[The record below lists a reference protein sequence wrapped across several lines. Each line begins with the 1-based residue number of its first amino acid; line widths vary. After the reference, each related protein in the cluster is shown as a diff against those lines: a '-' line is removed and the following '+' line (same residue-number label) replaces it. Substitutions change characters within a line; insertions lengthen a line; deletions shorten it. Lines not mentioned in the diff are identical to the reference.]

1 MSQDKKEQLE
11 EQVLS
16 KAAEIGLSSQLD
28 EMNKLDVDVRTDVFK
43 ILQGQVDSVSV
54 AGKGL
59 VQKDIRVEEIEIHVD
74 NIAIDILSAIF
85 GQLELDQPTD
95 ATARVV
101 LTEQDINRALNS
113 EYVRSKLSPLEL
125 NVEGE
130 LVSIELQLPVEVKL
144 PGDGKMVFSGEM
156 LLHER
161 SNTQQIGFIG
171 VIHPRTSKQPL
182 LLEAFSC
189 TPGQGISLELN
200 IALMQKAK
208 ELVSLP
214 YYEIQGTAFRIKDMD
229 VQKGSMTVQVEAH
242 LQTLS
247 FEQ

>member
-28 EMNKLDVDVRTDVFK
+28 EVDKLDVDVRTDVFK

-54 AGKGL
+54 TGKGL

-85 GQLELDQPTD
+85 GEFELDQPTD

-125 NVEGE
+125 NVDGE
-130 LVSIELQLPVEVKL
+130 LATIELQLPVELKL
-144 PGDGKMVFSGEM
+144 PGDGKMVFSGGM
-156 LLHER
+156 LLHE
-161 SNTQQIGFIG
+161 SSHTQQIGFIG

-208 ELVSLP
+208 ELLSLP
-214 YYEIQGTAFRIKDMD
+214 YYEIQGTAFRIKDME
-229 VQKGSMTVQVEAH
+229 VQKGSLTVQVEAH